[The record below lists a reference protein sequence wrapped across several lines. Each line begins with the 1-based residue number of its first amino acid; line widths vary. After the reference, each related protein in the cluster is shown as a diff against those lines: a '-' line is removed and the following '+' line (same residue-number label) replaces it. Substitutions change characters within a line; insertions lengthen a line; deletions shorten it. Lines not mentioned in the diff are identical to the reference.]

1 MIRPGDLVRFVAE
14 FPHAVHVDCVR
25 AVCQLARHFDRI
37 EAVATGGELPH
48 GLKPGTLATYSSEW
62 SRYMV
67 FAGRLGY
74 ASVPGRDVDWV
85 PFLLWR
91 FMLFRAERCK
101 PTTVF
106 SHLSALAHFGHR
118 HRWLLPTKKTD
129 GRAILHRDIACMKSE
144 IAIFYCRRKG
154 LKGLTYDV
162 AHSTPLGQDA
172 VELILSAL
180 RVVDE
185 EAFGRLSREDAHH
198 VNAAL
203 MQHGVAM
210 RFGHFLYRDYTTKS
224 LSCDA
229 DGVFHLPTD

>member
-1 MIRPGDLVRFVAE
+1 
-14 FPHAVHVDCVR
+14 
-25 AVCQLARHFDRI
+25 
-37 EAVATGGELPH
+37 
-48 GLKPGTLATYSSEW
+48 
-62 SRYMV
+62 
-67 FAGRLGY
+67 
-74 ASVPGRDVDWV
+74 
-85 PFLLWR
+85 
-91 FMLFRAERCK
+91 
-101 PTTVF
+101 
-106 SHLSALAHFGHR
+106 
-118 HRWLLPTKKTD
+118 
-129 GRAILHRDIACMKSE
+129 MKSE
-144 IAIFYCRRKG
+144 IAILCCHRKG

-162 AHSTPLGQDA
+162 AHSTPLDQDA

-229 DGVFHLPTD
+229 DGVFHLPTDWHRYQGQRRYVLRFAAKPRWECLRYAVRGQDGSVRATLTAAQVLQWHVRALERAGETLLFRPVKGCRPTRTGRRRWLQRVLWAALPLGEHAARKMVVHVTPHAFRAGLAGDLHGSDVP